1 MMNMNMDKK
10 SLMKIITQASFALDD
25 TRLFLDTHPNC
36 QEAILYYNK
45 MQEMRKAAWKE
56 YTRRLDPLTFYE
68 VSNEYYWELN
78 KGPMPWEGG
87 NC

>member
-1 MMNMNMDKK
+1 MKNMDKK

-36 QEAILYYNK
+36 KEAIEYHNKAQAVRQEA
-45 MQEMRKAAWKE
+45 WDE
-56 YTRRLDPLTFYE
+56 YTRMFGPLAFYE
-68 VSNEYYWELN
+68 VSDENCWEWN

>member
-1 MMNMNMDKK
+1 MKNMDRN

-36 QEAILYYNK
+36 KEAIEYYNK
-45 MQEMRKAAWKE
+45 AQAVREEAWE
-56 YTRRLDPLTFYE
+56 VYTSKFGPLTFYE
-68 VSNEYYWELN
+68 VSDEDYWEWN

>member
-45 MQEMRKAAWKE
+45 MQETAARLHGRSILE
-56 YTRRLDPLTFYE
+56 DLVRLLFTR
-68 VSNEYYWELN
+68 
-78 KGPMPWEGG
+78 
-87 NC
+87 

>member
-45 MQEMRKAAWKE
+45 MQETRKAAWKE
-56 YTRRLDPLTFYE
+56 YTRRFGPLTFYE
-68 VSNEYYWELN
+68 VSSEDYWEWN

>member
-25 TRLFLDTHPNC
+25 TKLFLDTHPNC

-45 MQEMRKAAWKE
+45 MQETRKAAWKE
-56 YTRRLDPLTFYE
+56 YTRRFGPLTFYE
-68 VSNEYYWELN
+68 VSNEDYWEWN

>member
-1 MMNMNMDKK
+1 
-10 SLMKIITQASFALDD
+10 MKIITQASFALDD

-56 YTRRLDPLTFYE
+56 YNRRFDPLTFYE
-68 VSNEYYWELN
+68 VSNEDYWEWN

>member
-45 MQEMRKAAWKE
+45 MQETRKAAWKE
-56 YTRRLDPLTFYE
+56 YTRRFDPRTFYE
-68 VSNEYYWELN
+68 VSNEDYWEWN